1 MEKLS
6 LKKFEDFS
14 TELNHIY
21 GGRNVVQTAVVTG
34 CDDGTTSPDGTEADD
49 LSDVSVATEH
59 AGHTQ
64 G

>member
-34 CDDGTTSPDGTEADD
+34 CDDGTTEPDGTESDD
-49 LSDVSVATEH
+49 LSDISISAEVGPSM
-59 AGHTQ
+59 G
-64 G
+64 